1 MSVGSCSSTREVM
14 MSGDVWQ
21 QEWMLRWMVAWRS
34 QMGLNMGIMT
44 AAVAATLSTV
54 IQHLW
59 SNRESPPAWTPCES
73 SLTSTVSQQS
83 GPIGINNSR

>member
-1 MSVGSCSSTREVM
+1 MWTWIVQVDASSPLGNHRKLYGMSVGSCSSTREVM
-14 MSGDVWQ
+14 MSSDVWQ

-44 AAVAATLSTV
+44 AAIAATLSTV

-59 SNRESPPAWTPCES
+59 SNRD
-73 SLTSTVSQQS
+73 
-83 GPIGINNSR
+83 